1 MVLAISTRRAASWP
15 ARSAYERLGVSAPYP
30 SRTRSTPAQTAP
42 WSEAKL
48 RALRIDRATVT
59 VLAARTLGA
68 RLTAALPVDS
78 SDTARHRPASTHET
92 GTSSSVGAG
101 TRIVKLRTRVC
112 FM

>member
-1 MVLAISTRRAASWP
+1 MLVRCETLP
-15 ARSAYERLGVSAPYP
+15 DARSAYERLGAWAPWP

-48 RALRIDRATVT
+48 RALRIERATVT

-68 RLTAALPVDS
+68 RLTADLPVDS
-78 SDTARHRPASTHET
+78 SDTACHRPASTHDT
-92 GTSSSVGAG
+92 GTSSAALAG
-101 TRIVKLRTRVC
+101 TRIVRLRTRVC